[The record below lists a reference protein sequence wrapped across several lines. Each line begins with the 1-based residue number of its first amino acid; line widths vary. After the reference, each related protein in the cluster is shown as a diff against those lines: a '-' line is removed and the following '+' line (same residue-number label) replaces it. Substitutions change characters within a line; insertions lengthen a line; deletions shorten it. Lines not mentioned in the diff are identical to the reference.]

1 MEKTCKTC
9 KTDCS
14 YNTLFAG
21 IAEKKNCPNY
31 TEKPKHNKQIGGCIN
46 TLTDYI
52 DNFTRK
58 TGYRYNPV
66 VGDLYGAAIDNGYTY
81 QEYIAS
87 VYYMLYINADFAID
101 DTDQYNIKIYR
112 K

>member
-9 KTDCS
+9 
-14 YNTLFAG
+14 
-21 IAEKKNCPNY
+21 

-52 DNFTRK
+52 DNFIRK

-66 VGDLYGAAIDNGYTY
+66 VGDLYGIAIDNGYTY

-87 VYYMLYINADFAID
+87 VYYMLYITADFAID
-101 DTDQYNIKIYR
+101 DTDQCNIKIYR